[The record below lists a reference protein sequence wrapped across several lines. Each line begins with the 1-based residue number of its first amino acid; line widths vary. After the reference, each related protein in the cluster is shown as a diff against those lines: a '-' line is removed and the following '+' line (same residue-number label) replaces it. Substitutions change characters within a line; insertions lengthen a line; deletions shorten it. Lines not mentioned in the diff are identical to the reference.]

1 MQQDEELKL
10 CLNELNKFNYDDNDN
25 NSEETTKISR
35 EKAWEYLIK
44 AEELL
49 VKIEKEESSSS
60 SQSNEINNNDD
71 IKINDTDED
80 DMLLNLYQDYQMK
93 LTETKSNLIGLDD
106 LNEYLSNLLHN
117 FIEHYFNL
125 QFLFSTKNNKSK
137 QQQQQQQQEQKIQNT
152 LIYGREGSGIMS
164 LLTNLFIKYQNLFK
178 LNTNEQPLKIFKF
191 DMLELLSTNKD
202 KIALNQIELIF
213 KAISVF
219 NKNKQ
224 PVIIVLVNLEYLFQ
238 NETTQLKLHLI
249 ADLLYEC
256 NSKPNRIFIA
266 ISHLPWHLH
275 PCIIYRFEKNIYCSQ
290 FSLQDKKQFINSR
303 LVKYKQLDLE
313 NDLLNLT
320 ENYLLN
326 GKQMHVLFEKHLKP
340 LLLKSTN
347 EQILSKRW
355 KMLRTEIDVLKRFK
369 KYNKK
374 DEQEEEKEAAAVE
387 KLKNLKKQ
395 CLDETVSYLT
405 TNTNTEDD
413 CDEIKNKF
421 ISFKNAYRSQLDLP

>member
-10 CLNELNKFNYDDNDN
+10 CLNELNKFNYDDNDKN
-25 NSEETTKISR
+25 NEETTKISR

-44 AEELL
+44 AEQLL
-49 VKIEKEESSSS
+49 MKTEKEESSSS
-60 SQSNEINNNDD
+60 RSNEINDYND

-80 DMLLNLYQDYQMK
+80 DILLNLYQDYQMK

-125 QFLFSTKNNKSK
+125 QFLFSTKNNKSRSK
-137 QQQQQQQQEQKIQNT
+137 QQQHQKQKIQNT

-191 DMLELLSTNKD
+191 DMLELLSNQD
-202 KIALNQIELIF
+202 KIELIF
-213 KAISVF
+213 KAISIF

-224 PVIIVLVNLEYLFQ
+224 PVIIVLINLEYLFQ

-275 PCIIYRFEKNIYCSQ
+275 PCIIYRFEKNIYCSE

-326 GKQMHVLFEKHLKP
+326 GKQMHILFEKHLKP
-340 LLLKSTN
+340 LLLKSIN

-355 KMLRTEIDVLKRFK
+355 KILRTEIDVLKRFK

-374 DEQEEEKEAAAVE
+374 DEQEEEKEAAAAVE

-395 CLDETVSYLT
+395 CLDETVNYLT
-405 TNTNTEDD
+405 TTTTTTTEDD